1 MDPTKMT
8 QTVDRMVRN
17 YLLRL
22 VEIRSTGGATS
33 ETSYYSAL
41 ETLLNE
47 AGRLLDPPVICNGQ
61 LRCQGAGHPDFGL
74 YTKKQCQK
82 GEPKPGQGEIPER
95 GVVEVKPLSDD
106 TWQTSKGRQAS
117 KYFDRYRLVLVTN
130 YRDFRLIGDDS
141 TGKPLQRE
149 FYSLASDEASFWAAA
164 AHPIKTAKRH
174 AVHFVEFLQRVL
186 MNAAPLTKA
195 EDVARFL
202 ASYARDAL
210 ATLEEKD
217 ATALAPLRTALETA
231 LGIKFEG
238 NKGDHFFRSTLIQTL
253 FYGVFSAWVVFVS
266 LLKRKCVLSC
276 PASAEGPFTCRV

>member
-1 MDPTKMT
+1 M
-8 QTVDRMVRN
+8 
-17 YLLRL
+17 
-22 VEIRSTGGATS
+22 
-33 ETSYYSAL
+33 
-41 ETLLNE
+41 
-47 AGRLLDPPVICNGQ
+47 
-61 LRCQGAGHPDFGL
+61 
-74 YTKKQCQK
+74 
-82 GEPKPGQGEIPER
+82 PKRRAKARQGEIPER